1 MSQFDET
8 DQGKILMIA
17 DVYLQVVANHRFYH
31 LVKYFSSKFKQVDF
45 VSYANLYGGPPAS
58 FLKRILQSV
67 HNLLFDRRKV
77 YQRKNI
83 RYVVV
88 RKLKLPQFLQN
99 LIGDLWVY
107 VNLPKWLKNNNYKL
121 CVYSLPFNYFLVS
134 LLRRHGTIKKVFY
147 DDCDFAADGP
157 DAKGL
162 ASSFVLSWKERH
174 AVIRADGVIS
184 VSYPLAALR
193 RNQGAKKVIV
203 VPNGVVLEQ
212 FLKARKKEKHSPT
225 LVYMG
230 ILSEAWGVD
239 LVLKALP
246 IIRKEISDI
255 RFLIIGNGIKMQK
268 LMDLAIT
275 LGVEDNATFLGK
287 LSHNKLSKYLKQAD
301 IGIAVFKS
309 RKFNEYACHL
319 KIREYMAA
327 GLPVIVSNIGEGE
340 QVIEDSRAGELVD
353 NSPESIAYAVIR
365 ILKDRNLRKKFSENS
380 IRYAANFE
388 WSIIL
393 EKVSKFIASR

>member
-1 MSQFDET
+1 
-8 DQGKILMIA
+8 
-17 DVYLQVVANHRFYH
+17 
-31 LVKYFSSKFKQVDF
+31 
-45 VSYANLYGGPPAS
+45 
-58 FLKRILQSV
+58 
-67 HNLLFDRRKV
+67 
-77 YQRKNI
+77 
-83 RYVVV
+83 
-88 RKLKLPQFLQN
+88 
-99 LIGDLWVY
+99 
-107 VNLPKWLKNNNYKL
+107 
-121 CVYSLPFNYFLVS
+121 
-134 LLRRHGTIKKVFY
+134 
-147 DDCDFAADGP
+147 
-157 DAKGL
+157 
-162 ASSFVLSWKERH
+162 
-174 AVIRADGVIS
+174 
-184 VSYPLAALR
+184 
-193 RNQGAKKVIV
+193 
-203 VPNGVVLEQ
+203 
-212 FLKARKKEKHSPT
+212 
-225 LVYMG
+225 
-230 ILSEAWGVD
+230 
-239 LVLKALP
+239 
-246 IIRKEISDI
+246 
-255 RFLIIGNGIKMQK
+255 
-268 LMDLAIT
+268 LAIT